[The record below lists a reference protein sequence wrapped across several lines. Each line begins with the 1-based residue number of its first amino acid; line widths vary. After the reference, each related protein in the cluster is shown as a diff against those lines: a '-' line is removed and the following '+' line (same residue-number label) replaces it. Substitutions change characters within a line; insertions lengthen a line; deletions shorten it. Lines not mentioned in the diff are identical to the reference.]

1 MKTVYIYVLD
11 TLADWELGYVTAE
24 LHSKRFFK
32 KDASLVEIKTVGHSK
47 EAIRTMGGISIIPD
61 CLVEE
66 IEINRSNML
75 LLIGADTWD
84 DLQHIEII
92 KKATALLEVG
102 GSIAAICGAT
112 LALANCGLL
121 NEYAHTSNSKEFLEM
136 FCPTYKGGNLY
147 LDELS
152 VTDNHLITAGST
164 GALMWTRQIIDSLD
178 VFEKS
183 TLEAWFNYFNTGN
196 PEFFY
201 ELMQTLTS
209 AKDN

>member
-1 MKTVYIYVLD
+1 MKKVYIYVLD

-32 KDASLVEIKTVGHSK
+32 REAPLVEIKTVGHSRESIK
-47 EAIRTMGGISIIPD
+47 TMGGISMTPD

-66 IEINRSNML
+66 IEINDNNML
-75 LLIGADTWD
+75 LLVGADTWNES
-84 DLQHIEII
+84 QHLEVI

-102 GSIAAICGAT
+102 GFVGAICGAT

-121 NEYAHTSNSKEFLEM
+121 NDYRHTSNGREFLEM
-136 FCPTYKGGNLY
+136 FCPIYKGQSLY
-147 LDELS
+147 SNELS

-164 GALMWTRQIIDSLD
+164 GALMWTKQIIESLE
-178 VFEKS
+178 VYEKE
-183 TLEAWFNYFNTGN
+183 TLEAWFNYFSTG
-196 PEFFY
+196 ESKFFF
-201 ELMQTLTS
+201 ELMQTLPS